1 MILAMIDQVLLSFS
15 CFISD
20 TRILFGIFLA
30 PLFAVLLFNTVVFVM
45 VTFVLI
51 KHTRK
56 KLAKDSSKKK
66 EVTQGTIKA
75 VISVF
80 SVMLM
85 FGLSWLFGAFSIAD
99 AAPIFQWPF
108 VVFNT
113 LQGFLLFLFFCV
125 VGKDAREEWKNLLT
139 CYRHKKKYGSMA
151 PHSHASQVPKSTS
164 TKNTELTSRYA
175 QSRTLRISTGLE
187 LHHTGSVSDSKVPL
201 YDFSSSA
208 VDDNLQPNVEKDNSL
223 VIANGST
230 MIKDSKVDLS
240 SPVVQGKPRRKKAS
254 SQLPPQVQFK
264 LKRPYYQVVIDQEE
278 SLPATSP
285 TNFSQEL
292 TQMSDTNV
300 FSNLTDDSTIALIDN
315 NGIEYSV
322 V

>member
-1 MILAMIDQVLLSFS
+1 MRVL
-15 CFISD
+15 I
-20 TRILFGIFLA
+20 GIFLA

-45 VTFVLI
+45 VTVVLV

-56 KLAKDSSKKK
+56 KLTKDTNKKK

-75 VISVF
+75 IISVF

-85 FGLSWLFGAFSIAD
+85 FGLSWLFGALTIGD

-108 VVFNT
+108 VIFNT

-125 VGKDAREEWKNLLT
+125 IGKDAREEWKNLLT
-139 CYRHKKKYGSMA
+139 CYRRKKKYGSMA
-151 PHSHASQVPKSTS
+151 TPSRASQVPKSTS
-164 TKNTELTSRYA
+164 TKNTELSSRYA
-175 QSRTLRISTGLE
+175 QSRTLRISAGLE
-187 LHHTGSVSDSKVPL
+187 PHHSSSFGDSKVPL

-208 VDDNLQPNVEKDNSL
+208 ADPNLQTIVEKDTSL
-223 VIANGST
+223 VIPNGST
-230 MIKDSKVDLS
+230 MIEDTKVDLS
-240 SPVVQGKPRRKKAS
+240 SPVVQGKPRRKKTS

-278 SLPATSP
+278 GIPAASP
-285 TNFSQEL
+285 LDFSQEL
-292 TQMSDTNV
+292 TQMSDTNDVV
-300 FSNLTDDSTIALIDN
+300 FSNLTDDSTVALIN
-315 NGIEYSV
+315 NSGLEYTV